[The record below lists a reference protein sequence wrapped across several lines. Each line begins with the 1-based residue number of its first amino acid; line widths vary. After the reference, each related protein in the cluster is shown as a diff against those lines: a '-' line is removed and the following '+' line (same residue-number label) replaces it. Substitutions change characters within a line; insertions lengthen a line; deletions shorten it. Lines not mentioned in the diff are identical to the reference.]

1 MQSDAFP
8 TPPIYVHRFQPRMM
22 ELAPEPTKDGDRLEH
37 LLDQI
42 EMLISDCSTEESQS
56 FWLATDCIKLKHRVI
71 ESMQKVESLFI
82 DLAKA
87 STQNPAMLSAVS
99 ENLLYTGTQ
108 SIDSQNVPNFLK
120 QRLC

>member
-8 TPPIYVHRFQPRMM
+8 TPPIYVHHFQPRLVDL
-22 ELAPEPTKDGDRLEH
+22 ESEPPKEGDRLEH